1 MFAALTIPRL
11 IEAVHS
17 SSTPNLASKPSWR
30 SPDDVKAEELPLA
43 KACQKVLA
51 SMQSILATTTE
62 KCNEEMTRYD
72 ARAAKEG
79 HGKGEEDTLDREK
92 RRHLA
97 LMNASEVKVP
107 RFIKEINDPP
117 HLERFRP
124 RAVVEVGKLG
134 EDVRK
139 TEQGEETIEKVEGL
153 DKRLE
158 KGLDTE
164 EEKAAQALELKAAG
178 ASDDESKPEKSEEIP
193 DAKIE
198 AKSAAKSDE
207 ERMHDTEG
215 KSEEKPPVDKSEELK
230 KNPEDTLA
238 RPEVQPEEQPDEIS
252 KDTSAESEGKSGEKV
267 ETTSEEKSEAKSL
280 EKELHSVE
288 Q

>member
-1 MFAALTIPRL
+1 LFFSGTGDMFAALTIPRL
-11 IEAVHS
+11 IEAVVS
-17 SSTPNLASKPSWR
+17 SSTPDLKSKPSWK

-62 KCNEEMTRYD
+62 KCSEEMARYD

-79 HGKGEEDTLDREK
+79 HGKGKEDTLDREK

-117 HLERFRP
+117 NLERFRP

-134 EDVRK
+134 E
-139 TEQGEETIEKVEGL
+139 EP
-153 DKRLE
+153 
-158 KGLDTE
+158 
-164 EEKAAQALELKAAG
+164 KA
-178 ASDDESKPEKSEEIP
+178 EKSERNL
-193 DAKIE
+193 DAKTE

-207 ERMHDTEG
+207 ETIHDTEG
-215 KSEEKPPVDKSEELK
+215 KSEKKPPAEKSEELK
-230 KNPEDTLA
+230 KDPEDMLT
-238 RPEVQPEEQPDEIS
+238 RPEVQSEEKPSEIS
-252 KDTSAESEGKSGEKV
+252 AEPEDKSGEKV
-267 ETTSEEKSEAKSL
+267 ETTPEEKSDAKSL